1 MENCGTE
8 LAGMAALTVAEKEE
22 KKRNQVGEASE
33 ERQALPYDECW
44 NVLSS
49 LCQAHMCR
57 PSELNYKTLSS
68 LEMVAHLQAENAQLR
83 KKLLQKGQTNSDEA
97 RNNMMEG
104 ELGFGSHEAEPTPSC
119 NNIYENFQSV
129 RDWSPLNQ
137 EKTPSTI
144 NGSQGQWERPE
155 LETKNFTNPTAP
167 KPDMESLTI
176 KQFFRALAM
185 PEVKPSGNRRGQKF
199 DEFLR
204 SFHLKFPKETY
215 TNEDRREVFVSY
227 LEGEAK
233 LHYSILSPRIKNGT
247 LDEVVRAL
255 KSGSRLETQEERAH
269 ALRKLRS
276 LIKRE
281 NQSEDAFCLELE
293 ILSSKAHPECDE
305 DTLGLIRAEILQDQL
320 QDWPEAYHTAEIL
333 ETHQGH
339 EVKPA
344 GITKSSHRL
353 QPQVG
358 GDEQY
363 PKIAENNDKGGA
375 KVKQDES
382 KPLPDIRNK
391 QVKCTNCGKRGH
403 QSNDCWSKKPG
414 QQNNCSFS
422 TVVEAWSCKSSTT
435 ERKVNGLVGPKHIV
449 KVKCL
454 NTIIPAMIDTGS
466 QLTIMPLSVL
476 LKAKESGVDMDDM
489 CQQLPKEDLNVL
501 DASGDKMD
509 FLGCME
515 TEIEL
520 IGGLKAKIQMHV
532 KKLKDSILLLGTNA
546 LKSLGVDILINKRPI
561 TEPIT
566 PAMISWEQNHTSET
580 STAEPAI
587 PEMRSQGQIRPL
599 QASTSKPEIPKMTS
613 HGEIRSFETST
624 PEQNTKIK
632 YCVQRSPSMQF
643 CGR

>member
-1 MENCGTE
+1 
-8 LAGMAALTVAEKEE
+8 
-22 KKRNQVGEASE
+22 
-33 ERQALPYDECW
+33 
-44 NVLSS
+44 
-49 LCQAHMCR
+49 
-57 PSELNYKTLSS
+57 
-68 LEMVAHLQAENAQLR
+68 
-83 KKLLQKGQTNSDEA
+83 
-97 RNNMMEG
+97 MMEG
-104 ELGFGSHEAEPTPSC
+104 ELEFGSHEAEPTPSY
-119 NNIYENFQSV
+119 NNIYENLQSMG
-129 RDWSPLNQ
+129 DWSPLNQ
-137 EKTPSTI
+137 EKTSSTI

-185 PEVKPSGNRRGQKF
+185 PEVKPFGNRRGQKF

-204 SFHLKFPKETY
+204 SFQLKFPKETY
-215 TNEDRREVFVSY
+215 TNEDRREIFVSY

-255 KSGSRLETQEERAH
+255 KYRLRLETQEERAH

-281 NQSEDAFCLELE
+281 NQSVGAFCLELE

-305 DTLGLIRAEILQDQL
+305 HTLGLIRAEVLQDQL

-339 EVKPA
+339 EVYEQVKQDALRIERIRNQKQLLKFRRNDTFRKSA

-353 QPQVG
+353 QPRIG

-363 PKIAENNDKGGA
+363 PEIAENNDKGGEE
-375 KVKQDES
+375 VKQDES

-403 QSNDCWSKKPG
+403 QSNDCSSKKPG

-422 TVVEAWSCKSSTT
+422 TVVKAWSCKSSIT
-435 ERKVNGLVGPKHIV
+435 EQKVNGLVGLKHIV

-454 NTIIPAMIDTGS
+454 NTIIPAMINTGS

-476 LKAKESGVDMDDM
+476 LKAKESGVEWTI
-489 CQQLPKEDLNVL
+489 CVNN
-501 DASGDKMD
+501 
-509 FLGCME
+509 FL
-515 TEIEL
+515 
-520 IGGLKAKIQMHV
+520 KKICSMHQGI
-532 KKLKDSILLLGTNA
+532 KW
-546 LKSLGVDILINKRPI
+546 
-561 TEPIT
+561 
-566 PAMISWEQNHTSET
+566 ISWV
-580 STAEPAI
+580 A
-587 PEMRSQGQIRPL
+587 
-599 QASTSKPEIPKMTS
+599 
-613 HGEIRSFETST
+613 
-624 PEQNTKIK
+624 
-632 YCVQRSPSMQF
+632 
-643 CGR
+643 